1 MAFKPFKTLLFGFAF
16 SPSLKANVYEATRL
30 ANYFEAALILLHVGE
45 KTKENMIKSTPLQ
58 RLGTPQDIAN
68 TVYYLLSDQSNFT
81 TGQTLVTD
89 GGKISLP

>member
-45 KTKENMIKSTPLQ
+45 KTKEKEKREEEENKKKK
-58 RLGTPQDIAN
+58 REKRRK
-68 TVYYLLSDQSNFT
+68 
-81 TGQTLVTD
+81 
-89 GGKISLP
+89 GKTFSAALPW